1 MRLQGSRRSWLAGC
15 LLIGWFRA
23 TSALKPQGSEAPNL
37 TKLPG
42 AKLDRWPANPNT
54 LASEIIRCARFG
66 DAAGSTPLRVRC
78 GQSDLDRRRFNGG
91 VVDAFFILPP
101 HRLTTPSHPHPP

>member
-66 DAAGSTPLRVRC
+66 DAAGSTPLRARC
-78 GQSDLDRRRFNGG
+78 GQSDLARRRFNGG
-91 VVDAFFILPP
+91 GVAHLSCLSRHARV
-101 HRLTTPSHPHPP
+101 T